1 MKTPLNYQVTKG
13 DCGTTSLINALVY
26 LFEREEI
33 PIEVVVYLSSVT
45 PDKVWGEHAL
55 RGGTSAAAM
64 RFLASWLSMYA
75 EQTGFPLSCQYREG
89 SEISGDIGGAVLQCI
104 RDGGVA
110 VTGCCLG
117 ADHYVLV
124 TGYDEES
131 DCVRVFDPYY
141 DGWPLGELDVEVVG
155 VKPVDNEPFS
165 CNRLVERWI
174 LDAPAGTPYSLEA
187 KTGRDAVL
195 FWRDEQSLPQNS
207 SQNSSQ

>member
-33 PIEVVVYLSSVT
+33 PIEVVAYISSVT
-45 PDKVWGEHAL
+45 PDRVWGKHAL
-55 RGGTSAAAM
+55 RGGTSAAAL

-75 EQTGFPLSCQYREG
+75 EQTEFPLVCQFLEG
-89 SEISGDIGGAVLQCI
+89 ADVAGSTDSALMQCI
-104 RDGGVA
+104 ASGGVA

-124 TGYDEES
+124 TGYDEAS
-131 DCVRVFDPYY
+131 DCLRVFDPYY

-155 VKPVDNEPFS
+155 VEPVTDEPFS
-165 CNRLVERWI
+165 CNRLVERWV
-174 LDAPAGTPYSLEA
+174 LDEPAGTPYSFEA
-187 KTGRDAVL
+187 QSGRDAVL
-195 FWRDEQSLPQNS
+195 LWRKEPVAAK
-207 SQNSSQ
+207 